1 MQVLLP
7 TARVA
12 LESRWEE
19 NLPPK
24 NEKKE
29 IWRYIMAKTKK
40 KSGKAFYGE
49 NLVENYKDFLNNGKT
64 ERECVAQI
72 IEGAEACG
80 FKNITECKKLKAG
93 DKVYVQKMNKAIAL
107 FVIGSGNIEDGMNI
121 LGAHIDS
128 PRLDA
133 KQNPIYEKD
142 FVTYLNTHYYGGI
155 KKYQWVTLPL
165 AIHGVICKADGT
177 VVKVNV
183 GEDEGDPVFCISD
196 ILPHL
201 AQDQMKKAGSDIVK
215 GEDLDVII
223 GSIKPSKK
231 EEKAED
237 EDKKDKKKKKEEK
250 LTSKKI
256 ILKLL
261 KEKYGIE
268 EKDLESAELEIV
280 PAGKARDCGFDRSLV
295 LGYGQDDRSCA
306 FTSFAALM
314 DACAEGLSAPIRT
327 SCCLCVDKEEIGSVG
342 ATGMGSHFFENAV
355 AEVVSRLQTIYS
367 ELSLRRC
374 LSNSYMLSSD
384 VNAAFDPMN
393 PGLYDKDN
401 ASFLG
406 GGLVFNK
413 YTGSRGKSGAS
424 DANPEFIAKLRGCI
438 NRAEVLYQM
447 AELGRVDQG
456 GGGTIA
462 YLAAKYGM
470 NVIDAGVSVLSMHA
484 PWELTAASD
493 IQQAYN
499 GYRAFLTLC

>member
-1 MQVLLP
+1 
-7 TARVA
+7 
-12 LESRWEE
+12 
-19 NLPPK
+19 
-24 NEKKE
+24 
-29 IWRYIMAKTKK
+29 MAKTKELTK
-40 KSGKAFYGE
+40 PALYGE
-49 NLVENYKDFLNNGKT
+49 GLVENYKNFLNNGKT

-72 IEGAEACG
+72 IEGARAFG
-80 FKNITECKKLKAG
+80 FKDISEYKKLKEG

-107 FVIGSGNIEDGMNI
+107 FVIGSESIETGMNI

-155 KKYQWVTLPL
+155 KKYQWVTIPL
-165 AIHGVICKADGT
+165 AIHGVVCKADGT

-183 GEDEGDPVFCISD
+183 GDDEGDPVFCISD

-201 AQDQMKKAGSDIVK
+201 AQDQMKKAGSEIIK

-223 GSIKPSKK
+223 GSIKPNKN
-231 EEKAED
+231 EEKSD
-237 EDKKDKKKKKEEK
+237 EDKKDKKKKDKA
-250 LTSKKI
+250 SGKKI

-268 EKDLESAELEIV
+268 EKDFESAELEIV
-280 PAGKARDCGFDRSLV
+280 PAGKARDCGFDRSLI

-314 DACAEGLSAPIRT
+314 DFSCAADSAKKAPKRT
-327 SCCLCVDKEEIGSVG
+327 CVCLCVDKEEIGSVG

-355 AEVVSRLQTIYS
+355 AEIVEKTMHSYS
-367 ELSLRRC
+367 ELSVRRA
-374 LSNSYMLSSD
+374 LANSFMLSSD
-384 VNAAFDPMN
+384 VNAAYDPIN
-393 PGLYDKDN
+393 VGLYDRDN

-424 DANPEFIAKLRGCI
+424 DANPEFIAKLRGCM
-438 NRAEVLYQM
+438 NGADVAYQM

-484 PWELTAASD
+484 PWELTAAAD
-493 IQQAYN
+493 IQHAYN
-499 GYRAFLTLC
+499 GYRAFLTLV